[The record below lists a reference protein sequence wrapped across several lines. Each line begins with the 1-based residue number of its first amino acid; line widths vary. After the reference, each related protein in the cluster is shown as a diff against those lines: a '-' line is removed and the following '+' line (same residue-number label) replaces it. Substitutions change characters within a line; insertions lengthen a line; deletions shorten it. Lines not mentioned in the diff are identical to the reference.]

1 MSKHHYYISVKNQFN
16 ADCTIY
22 CGTNLPKMAKA
33 YAKLE
38 KFRDYGYDI
47 KLDEDMN
54 YDPDCGAFTY
64 YKDIFGKEPETGTN
78 ELGFQNCLLE
88 IKREFGKEAD

>member
-16 ADCTIY
+16 SDCTIY

-64 YKDIFGKEPETGTN
+64 YLLTVLVGIVVILYSSRKN
-78 ELGFQNCLLE
+78 YLGALL
-88 IKREFGKEAD
+88 